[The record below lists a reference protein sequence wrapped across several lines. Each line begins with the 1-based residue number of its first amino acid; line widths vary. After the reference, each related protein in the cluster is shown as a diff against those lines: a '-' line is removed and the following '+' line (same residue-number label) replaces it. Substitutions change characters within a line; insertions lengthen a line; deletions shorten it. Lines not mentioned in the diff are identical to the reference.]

1 MAFENQ
7 ETPSTSVKTESGVST
22 KDGSSIKDVSDGLG
36 ILGQIQFE
44 HEFGDAL
51 AAAVSSE
58 VSKVDHSRRTKELES
73 IEKSERSINRDIK
86 DIRSLFTDYSVTTK
100 LYEKARIAGE
110 HRSFESKCVQIDV
123 HGYEEVPREGA
134 EDENIKPEASVSV
147 QDMRRGELAR
157 KIIRNQLRKD
167 LNYKPIKKEV
177 KREFVEELKPFIK
190 EEKRDFETS
199 PVFMTPT
206 SSFTNYFSPN
216 YTSPNYF
223 TPNYSSAN
231 YPPTN
236 YPPTNYPPFG
246 ISLSNPSD
254 VTSNIDPIGNG
265 ALDESD
271 LQIIKD
277 LSSDTINLLR
287 GILVK
292 KEQPN

>member
-7 ETPSTSVKTESGVST
+7 EPPSTSIKIESEVST
-22 KDGSSIKDVSDGLG
+22 KDGSSIKDVSYGLG
-36 ILGQIQFE
+36 ILELVQFE

-58 VSKVDHSRRTKELES
+58 VSKADHSHRTKELES
-73 IEKSERSINRDIK
+73 IEKSERSISRDIK

-100 LYEKARIAGE
+100 LYEKARIAE
-110 HRSFESKCVQIDV
+110 KHRSFESKCVQIDV

-134 EDENIKPEASVSV
+134 EDEDIKPEASVSV

-177 KREFVEELKPFIK
+177 KEELNPFIK

-199 PVFMTPT
+199 SVFMTPS
-206 SSFTNYFSPN
+206 SSFTNHFSP
-216 YTSPNYF
+216 Y
-223 TPNYSSAN
+223 YSSAN
-231 YPPTN
+231 YSPTN
-236 YPPTNYPPFG
+236 YTPSSV
-246 ISLSNPSD
+246 SLSNPSD
-254 VTSNIDPIGNG
+254 ATSNVDPIGNG

-287 GILVK
+287 EILVK
-292 KEQPN
+292 KEEPN